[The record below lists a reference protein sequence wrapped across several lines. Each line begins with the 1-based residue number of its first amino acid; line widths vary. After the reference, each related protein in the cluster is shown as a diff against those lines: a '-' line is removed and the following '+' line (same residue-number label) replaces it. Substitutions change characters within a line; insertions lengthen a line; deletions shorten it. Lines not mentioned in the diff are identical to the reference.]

1 MSTSPLIS
9 PESLPRLQAPWV
21 LLDCRP
27 GVEAFASGHLPNALH
42 ADLDRTLSNA
52 SEPGFDPASGGRHPL
67 PDRLRWSRQLGE
79 WGITPQT
86 FVVAYDYASGG
97 SGAARLWW
105 MLRASGHA
113 KVAILE
119 GGLQAAQ
126 AAGLTPTQATTT
138 PKPAPPYPA
147 TPWSLPL
154 VDLMAVDAL
163 RQDPAWKLL
172 DVRAPERW
180 RGEVEPFDPLPGRIP
195 GSVNL
200 AWGENLDPQGR
211 FKAPQELRRIYL
223 DQLEGTPPDRLAV
236 HCGSG
241 VTACHT
247 LLALEVAGLPGAAL
261 YIGSYSEWCRS
272 GKPTGP
278 KPAPTIR

>member
-27 GVEAFASGHLPNALH
+27 GAEGFASGHLPNALH
-42 ADLDRTLSNA
+42 ADLDLTLSA
-52 SEPGFDPASGGRHPL
+52 ACEPGFDPATGGRHPL
-67 PDRLRWSRQLGE
+67 PELFRWSRQLGE

-86 FVVAYDYASGG
+86 FVVAYDDASGG

-105 MLRASGHA
+105 MLRASGHE
-113 KVAILE
+113 KVAVLE
-119 GGLQAAQ
+119 GGLEAAQ
-126 AAGLTPTQATTT
+126 AANLMRTQATTT
-138 PKPAPPYPA
+138 PITAPPYPA
-147 TPWSLPL
+147 IPWSSPL
-154 VDLMAVDAL
+154 VDLRAVDAL

-180 RGEVEPFDPLPGRIP
+180 RGEAEPFDPIPGRIP

-211 FKAPQELRRIYL
+211 FKTPQELRRIYL
-223 DQLEGTPPDRLAV
+223 DLLEGTPPDRLAV

-261 YIGSYSEWCRS
+261 YVGSYSEWCRS
-272 GKPTGP
+272 GKPIGP
-278 KPAPTIR
+278 MPAPATR